1 MQEFLEK
8 NLDINDQKMLA
19 LEDELF
25 KQKELLLHTIDSLKE
40 TQRYLVKL
48 AHNQAEVTRRVS
60 QWPYIAVQDR
70 DYE

>member
-8 NLDINDQKMLA
+8 NLDID
-19 LEDELF
+19 
-25 KQKELLLHTIDSLKE
+25 KQKLDTLEEEFYKQRELLLQTIDSLKE

-48 AHNQAEVTRRVS
+48 AHNQAEVTKRIS
-60 QWPYIAVQDR
+60 QWPYLVVQDR